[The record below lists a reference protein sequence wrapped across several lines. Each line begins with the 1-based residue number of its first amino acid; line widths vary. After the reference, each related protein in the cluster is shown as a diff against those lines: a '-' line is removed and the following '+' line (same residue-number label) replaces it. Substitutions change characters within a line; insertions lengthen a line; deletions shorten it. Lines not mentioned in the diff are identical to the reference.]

1 MKQASRKYDPQKKT
15 RKNGRHLRV
24 PVLPDEEE
32 KIKNLAA
39 QAGLSTASYL
49 RNIGLGY
56 ETKSVL
62 DLKKVDDLAKVN
74 GDLGRL
80 GGLLKLWLTNKEKVA
95 RFGNGVKEP
104 DIRQLLLEI
113 QKNQLQLRQIMQH
126 VINTA

>member
-1 MKQASRKYDPQKKT
+1 MP
-15 RKNGRHLRV
+15 
-24 PVLPDEEE
+24 EE
-32 KIKNLAA
+32 KKIIEEKAI
-39 QAGLSTASYL
+39 QCGLSAAAYL
-49 RNIGLGY
+49 RNVGLGY
-56 ETKSVL
+56 EPKSVL

-95 RFGNGVKEP
+95 LFGNGVKEP

-113 QKNQLQLRQIMQH
+113 QKNQLQLRQIMQQ